1 MVGSVRLK
9 SRDASAI
16 WCARNLALCA
26 FVCAGVAMVTPA
38 KAQESADQDVSP
50 NLSVAER
57 FGQNFGVDGI
67 RSGSF
72 LLFPTLTYAQI
83 YDDNIFSDEILKTD
97 DFIADASASLALRS
111 DWDVHGVD
119 FLSTVHRLQYFDNT
133 SESTTDYGFRGRTEF
148 DLSRRSTATFT
159 GGYAKST
166 EARRSLQTVF
176 GQNPVQFSVLTTA
189 ADFDLRQ
196 TRFREQFGV
205 SYTKDNYSDVATLD
219 GLGIIDQDF
228 RDREVVAAYFRQSLR
243 VRPTVALFGE
253 VRGDQQR
260 FNSDQA
266 LLGVRQ
272 DSDGYGGSIGVAL
285 DINKVARGEI
295 GVGYQK
301 RDYDDPLFED
311 ISGLNV
317 NAELEYFVSD
327 LTTVRIAVQRSIQN
341 TALIGVAGYYANG
354 GTITVEH
361 ELLRSLMLVATAD
374 YRRDDFR
381 GIDRNDEL
389 LRLSGGADYAFRRN
403 IVLSVRY
410 IYLDVN
416 STGVAARPGFNENVF
431 RVGIELRR

>member
-1 MVGSVRLK
+1 
-9 SRDASAI
+9 
-16 WCARNLALCA
+16 
-26 FVCAGVAMVTPA
+26 VCAGIALFTPA

-50 NLSVAER
+50 NLSVSER

-119 FLSTVHRLQYFDNT
+119 FLSTVRRLQYFDNT

-159 GGYAKST
+159 GGYARST

-176 GQNPVQFSVLTTA
+176 GQNPVQFSVLTA
-189 ADFDLRQ
+189 AGDFDLRQ

-205 SYTKDNYSDVATLD
+205 SYTKDNYNDVATLD
-219 GLGIIDQDF
+219 GLGVIDQDF
-228 RDREVVAAYFRQSLR
+228 RDREVVAGYFRQSLR
-243 VRPTVALFGE
+243 VRPTVALFAE
-253 VRGDQQR
+253 ARGDQQR

-272 DSDGYGGSIGVAL
+272 DSDGYGGSVGVAL

-317 NAELEYFVSD
+317 NAELEYYVSD
-327 LTTVRIAVQRSIQN
+327 LTTVRIAAQRSIQN
-341 TALIGVAGYYANG
+341 TALIGVAGYYDNG

-361 ELLRSLMLVATAD
+361 ELLRALMLVATAD

-389 LRLSGGADYAFRRN
+389 LRFSGGADYAFRRN

-431 RVGIELRR
+431 RIGIELRR